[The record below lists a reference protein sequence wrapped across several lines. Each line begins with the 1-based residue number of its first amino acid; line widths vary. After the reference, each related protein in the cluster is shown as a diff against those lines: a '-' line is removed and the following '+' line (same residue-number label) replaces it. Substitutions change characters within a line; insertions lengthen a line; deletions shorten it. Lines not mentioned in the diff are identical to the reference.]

1 MVLSGE
7 CAAPSGRRIGPF
19 RLVDSAVTMA
29 PAALWILGW
38 LHIAQLDGLSSCH
51 YLVLFFC
58 CRSALT
64 RRTENRTGN
73 RRIAIQLLRLHRTT
87 QLELPIFIPTD
98 LADCVNESVEVAGA
112 VLFRE
117 GSVLERRRRLPLA
130 RLRDVP

>member
-51 YLVLFFC
+51 YLVLFFAVGL
-58 CRSALT
+58 RSRAELKIAPGTAGSQSSYFDFIEQRSWNYPSLFPLTWLIALT
-64 RRTENRTGN
+64 NR
-73 RRIAIQLLRLHRTT
+73 LK
-87 QLELPIFIPTD
+87 
-98 LADCVNESVEVAGA
+98 
-112 VLFRE
+112 
-117 GSVLERRRRLPLA
+117 
-130 RLRDVP
+130 